1 MALSDKKEGSYIP
14 NFTTDEIVGIT
25 SATGMIIY
33 NSTTK
38 KIQVYDGTSWNDV

>member
-1 MALSDKKEGSYIP
+1 MALSDKKEGLHVP
-14 NFTTDEIVGIT
+14 NFTTDERVGIT
-25 SATGMIIY
+25 SATGMVIY